1 MAFNVAVGH
10 IWGAL
15 GEMLYELNEL
25 DEAHH
30 YAKEGLELLE
40 QGHDVSHLGW
50 RYVCLAK
57 ILCSRQDLD
66 GAEKIVLKMDQLMR
80 TSVIPPWVITQIKA
94 VKARIYLMKGNID
107 ILEKWV
113 DECGLKLDDELTILH
128 EAEHVMFA
136 RILIAQGRFGDAL
149 GLLNRLIAE
158 DEKAGRVLNQIETL
172 ILQALA
178 LKKLNKE
185 TESMAAVK
193 KALSL
198 AEPGGYTR
206 VFVDEGPH
214 MAKLLEKTLDAKGK
228 SPRAFVKKLLPA
240 FRLRQIMQSDD
251 GPIEGLSER
260 ELEVLRFIA
269 AGLANK
275 KITEELFISMST
287 VKTHLRNIYGKLN
300 VHSRTEAIVK
310 AKELGLLK

>member
-1 MAFNVAVGH
+1 
-10 IWGAL
+10 
-15 GEMLYELNEL
+15 
-25 DEAHH
+25 
-30 YAKEGLELLE
+30 
-40 QGHDVSHLGW
+40 
-50 RYVCLAK
+50 
-57 ILCSRQDLD
+57 
-66 GAEKIVLKMDQLMR
+66 
-80 TSVIPPWVITQIKA
+80 
-94 VKARIYLMKGNID
+94 
-107 ILEKWV
+107 
-113 DECGLKLDDELTILH
+113 
-128 EAEHVMFA
+128 
-136 RILIAQGRFGDAL
+136 
-149 GLLNRLIAE
+149 
-158 DEKAGRVLNQIETL
+158 
-172 ILQALA
+172 
-178 LKKLNKE
+178 
-185 TESMAAVK
+185 MAALK

-214 MAKLLEKTLDAKGK
+214 IAKLLEKTLDAKGK

-240 FRLRQIMQSDD
+240 FRLRQIMQSDG

-269 AGLANK
+269 AGLSNK